1 MVYFIYYNMII
12 VPTESTK
19 LHTPTIQPYYL
30 KSFQKM
36 QFESDTHIYEIM
48 NDKVYKMKVLETIN
62 DHKLDGN
69 GEVDVNLM
77 FHLKNENVEK
87 TETFY
92 IPINLQYKK
101 ITIEKYK
108 LNQNSLLTLFIENN
122 KTFYFQTNEKDI
134 THSIKEDMITFLSLL
149 KLYK

>member
-1 MVYFIYYNMII
+1 MII

-101 ITIEKYK
+101 HRKY
-108 LNQNSLLTLFIENN
+108 
-122 KTFYFQTNEKDI
+122 
-134 THSIKEDMITFLSLL
+134 
-149 KLYK
+149 

>member
-1 MVYFIYYNMII
+1 MII

-87 TETFY
+87 TLGF
-92 IPINLQYKK
+92 
-101 ITIEKYK
+101 K
-108 LNQNSLLTLFIENN
+108 LILKPWAAIYEPCWVILGSCCRPMHT
-122 KTFYFQTNEKDI
+122 
-134 THSIKEDMITFLSLL
+134 SIHH
-149 KLYK
+149 